1 MNVLHVRWPFLS
13 LLLAALLGLTPMLAS
28 AEESTAIVKESV
40 DEVLEVLRADP
51 ERAREDP
58 EFVIEVVEDKVLPH
72 VDVEGMARLVL
83 ARHWRDATDEQ
94 RTRFTDA
101 FTQTLLQAY
110 GSQLGEYLDSEVRI
124 MERRSR
130 QDERMAVVATEIVL
144 GQGESNVRVNYRLR
158 RVDGT
163 WKVFDVEAE
172 GLSFVGN
179 FRTRFN
185 EEVNRN
191 GLESLIVR
199 LEEGDTELLE
209 EIEGTVGDLMGDK
222 ESGSR

>member
-1 MNVLHVRWPFLS
+1 MNVLRARWLFLP
-13 LLLAALLGLTPMLAS
+13 LLLVALLTSAPMLAS
-28 AEESTAIVKESV
+28 AAESTAIVKESV
-40 DEVLEVLRADP
+40 DEVMEVLRADP
-51 ERAREDP
+51 ERAREEP
-58 EFVIEVVEDKVLPH
+58 AFVIEVVEDKVLPH

-83 ARHWRDATDEQ
+83 ARHWRDATEEQ
-94 RTRFTDA
+94 RTRFTEA
-101 FTQTLLQAY
+101 FTRTLLQAY
-110 GSQLGEYLDSEVRI
+110 GSQLGEYLDSEVRVI
-124 MERRSR
+124 ERRSR

-144 GQGESNVRVNYRLR
+144 GQGESNVQVSYRLR

-185 EEVNRN
+185 EEVNRD

-209 EIEGTVGDLMGDK
+209 EIEGTVGDLMGDQ
-222 ESGSR
+222 ESRSR